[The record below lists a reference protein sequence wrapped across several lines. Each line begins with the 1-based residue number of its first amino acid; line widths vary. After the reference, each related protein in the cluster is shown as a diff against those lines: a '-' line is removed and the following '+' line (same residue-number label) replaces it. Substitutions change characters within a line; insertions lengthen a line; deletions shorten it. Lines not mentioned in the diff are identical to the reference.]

1 MPIRT
6 RLTERLG
13 LEHPILSAPMGFV
26 AGGALAA
33 AVTRAGGLGL
43 IGGGYGDPDWLR
55 EQFAAAGNEAVG
67 CGFITWS
74 MARRPELLDQ
84 ALDRR
89 PRLLMLSFGDPL
101 PFAARIHAAGTL
113 LACQVQTL
121 AHARRALEAGAQILV
136 AQGSEAGGHGA
147 VRGTL
152 TLVPEVADL
161 CARTAPETLVVAAG
175 GIADGRG
182 LAAALMLGADGVLVG
197 TCLFAA
203 AEALVHPGLQRAAVA
218 ADGDA
223 TVRTAV
229 VDIVRGLDW
238 PPGYSIRV
246 LRNALVER
254 WHGRED
260 AMRAGLDAIRSRYAE
275 AAAAGDG
282 AEAGVIVGE
291 AIGLVDRVE
300 PAAAIVA
307 RIAADAAVRLH
318 AGAGLAS
325 TSRPL

>member
-1 MPIRT
+1 M
-6 RLTERLG
+6 
-13 LEHPILSAPMGFV
+13 
-26 AGGALAA
+26 
-33 AVTRAGGLGL
+33 
-43 IGGGYGDPDWLR
+43 
-55 EQFAAAGNEAVG
+55 
-67 CGFITWS
+67 
-74 MARRPELLDQ
+74 
-84 ALDRR
+84 
-89 PRLLMLSFGDPL
+89 
-101 PFAARIHAAGTL
+101 
-113 LACQVQTL
+113 
-121 AHARRALEAGAQILV
+121 
-136 AQGSEAGGHGA
+136 
-147 VRGTL
+147 

-161 CARTAPETLVVAAG
+161 CARTSPDTLVLAAG

-182 LAAALMLGADGVLVG
+182 LAAALMLGADGVVIG

-203 AEALVHPGLQRAAVA
+203 EEAQVHRGLQHAAVT

-260 AMRAGLDAIRSRYAE
+260 AMRAGLEAVRARYAE
-275 AAAAGDG
+275 AAAGGDG

-300 PAAAIVA
+300 PAAAIIG
-307 RIAADAAVRLH
+307 RIAADAAARLR
-318 AGAGLAS
+318 AGAGMA
-325 TSRPL
+325 